1 MNRQPYR
8 KPPRWWSPIPSP
20 FWMRVWQPFRRYQ
33 QVKWERVLSI
43 RVEGVER
50 IHQAMQR
57 GLGVL
62 ITPNHP
68 GHADCYLLWEAL
80 TRLKRPCYVMT
91 AWQVFGMA
99 KPMDRFIWRQHGC
112 FSVNREGT
120 DLQAFKQAVQVLAAS
135 SHPLVVFP
143 EGDVYHLNDRVTTFR
158 DGTAAIAASAA
169 KRSNRPVACFPC
181 ALKYEYIRDPT
192 PELQQVMAR
201 LEQKVNISVQ
211 NDLPLPDR
219 IYRFAEAMLAQREQQ
234 FLGKAASGSLEARV
248 PALADAI
255 LQRHENAYN
264 LRPGESTV
272 PERVKALRQEI
283 IDRQLALAEDDSR
296 QMTLARQM
304 EDLFVATQLYSYPG
318 DYVRE
323 RPTIERIAETIDK
336 FEEDILNAPTAGV
349 RGARRGV
356 VMFGEPV
363 LVTQKGNR
371 AALEQVTQ
379 TLQQR
384 VQGLLDQV
392 NGLETV
398 RSRTA

>member
-1 MNRQPYR
+1 
-8 KPPRWWSPIPSP
+8 
-20 FWMRVWQPFRRYQ
+20 MRVWQPFRRYQ

-50 IHQAMQR
+50 VQQAAQR

-99 KPMDRFIWRQHGC
+99 KPLDRFIWRQHGC
-112 FSVNREGT
+112 FSINREGT
-120 DLQAFKQAVQVLAAS
+120 DLQAFKQAVQVLSAS
-135 SHPLVVFP
+135 SNPLVVFP

-181 ALKYEYIRDPT
+181 ALKYEYTRDPS
-192 PELQQVMAR
+192 PELQQVMKR
-201 LEQKVNISVQ
+201 LEQKVGISVRH
-211 NDLPLPDR
+211 DMSLVDR
-219 IYRFAEAMLAQREQQ
+219 IYRFAEAMLTHREQQ
-234 FLGKAASGSLEARV
+234 YLGAPAQGTLETRL

-255 LQRHENAYN
+255 LQRHEQTYD
-264 LRPGESTV
+264 LQPGSATI

-283 IDRQLALAEDDSR
+283 IERQLGLAADDSR
-296 QMTLARQM
+296 HMTLARHM

-318 DYVRE
+318 DYVRQ

-336 FEEDILNAPTAGV
+336 FEEDFLNAPTAGV

-356 VMFGEPV
+356 VMFGEPLMV
-363 LVTQKGNR
+363 NGKSGRGAN
-371 AALEQVTQ
+371 EQLTR
-379 TLQQR
+379 TLQTR
-384 VQGLLDQV
+384 VQELLDQA
-392 NGLETV
+392 NRQGAV
-398 RSRTA
+398 RSQSA

>member
-1 MNRQPYR
+1 
-8 KPPRWWSPIPSP
+8 
-20 FWMRVWQPFRRYQ
+20 MRVWQPFRRYQ

-50 IHQAMQR
+50 VQQAMQR
-57 GLGVL
+57 NLGIL

-80 TRLKRPCYVMT
+80 TRLRRPCYVMT

-99 KPMDRFIWRQHGC
+99 KPLDRLIWRQHGC
-112 FSVNREGT
+112 FSINREGT
-120 DLQAFKQAVQVLAAS
+120 DLQAFKQAVQVLSAS

-181 ALKYEYIRDPT
+181 ALKYEYIRDPS
-192 PELQQVMAR
+192 PELQQVMGR
-201 LEQKVNISVQ
+201 LEQKVGLRAEPE
-211 NDLPLPDR
+211 LPLVDR
-219 IYRFAEAMLAQREQQ
+219 IYRFAEAMLTQRETQ
-234 FLGKAASGSLEARV
+234 FLGAAGKGSLETRV

-255 LQRHENAYN
+255 LQRHEDAYSLQPGNA
-264 LRPGESTV
+264 TV
-272 PERVKALRQEI
+272 PERVKALREEI
-283 IDRQLALAEDDSR
+283 IDRQLELPADDSR
-296 QMTLARQM
+296 QMTLSRQM
-304 EDLFVATQLYSYPG
+304 EDLFIATQLYSYPG

-336 FEEDILNAPTAGV
+336 FEEDVLNAPTAGV

-356 VMFGEPV
+356 VTFGEPV

-371 AALEQVTQ
+371 AALEHLTR
-379 TLQQR
+379 TLQER
-384 VQGLLDQV
+384 VQQLLDQV
-392 NGLETV
+392 NQRDAV
-398 RSRTA
+398 RSRSA